1 MSYEE
6 KVNANYRS
14 REVTWYRDR
23 LEAAEQ
29 AKQGNLKS
37 LVTPDDMPW
46 DNCEQGI
53 LKHLVHADMA
63 TVENTL
69 DLVIQLIPAGSRSGK
84 HRHMGEEYMFI
95 LEGSGYSL
103 HWDVEMELGD
113 RYTWRVPDTPSRW
126 EWEKGDSV
134 YIPPNTIHQHF
145 NADAENPL
153 RFISAES
160 RIIRFMGLDDLEQL
174 ENAPEFGDKNW
185 SAYLEDVRPD
195 G

>member
-6 KVNANYRS
+6 KVNANYRDH
-14 REVTWYRDR
+14 EVTWYRDR
-23 LEAAEQ
+23 LRSAEQ
-29 AKQGNLKS
+29 AQKENLRS
-37 LVTPDDMPW
+37 LITPEDMPW

-53 LKHLVHADMA
+53 LKHLVHEEMA

-69 DLVIQLIPAGSRSGK
+69 DLVIQLIPAGSKSGK

-95 LEGSGYSL
+95 LEGKGYSL

-113 RYTWRVPDTPSRW
+113 RYTWKVPDSPSRW

-145 NADAENPL
+145 NDDPENSL

-174 ENAPEFGDKNW
+174 ENAPEFGDKDW
-185 SAYLEDVRPD
+185 SVYLEDIRSD
-195 G
+195 

>member
-6 KVNANYRS
+6 KVNANYRG

-23 LEAAEQ
+23 LQAAQQ
-29 AKQGNLKS
+29 AQQGNLKS
-37 LVTPDDMPW
+37 LVTPGDMPW

-53 LKHLVHADMA
+53 LKHLVHAEMA

-95 LEGSGYSL
+95 LEGRGYSL

-113 RYTWRVPDTPSRW
+113 KYTWRVPDSPSRW

-145 NADAENPL
+145 NDDSENPL

-174 ENAPEFGDKNW
+174 ENAPEFGDKDW
-185 SAYLEDVRPD
+185 AAYLEDLGSD

>member
-6 KVNANYRS
+6 KVNANYRG

-37 LVTPDDMPW
+37 LVTPQDMPW

-53 LKHLVHADMA
+53 LKHLVHAEMA

-95 LEGSGYSL
+95 LEGRGYSL
-103 HWDVEMELGD
+103 HWDVEMELDD
-113 RYTWRVPDTPSRW
+113 RYTWRVPDSPSRW

-145 NADAENPL
+145 NDDPENPL

-185 SAYLEDVRPD
+185 AAYLEDTRSD
-195 G
+195 E

>member
-6 KVNANYRS
+6 KINANYRG
-14 REVTWYRDR
+14 REVTWYHDR
-23 LEAAEQ
+23 LKAAEQ
-29 AKQGNLKS
+29 AKKRDLKS
-37 LVTPDDMPW
+37 LVTPEEMPW

-53 LKHLVHADMA
+53 LKHLVHAEME

-113 RYTWRVPDTPSRW
+113 RYTWKVPDTPSRW

-145 NADAENPL
+145 NADSENRL

-174 ENAPEFGDKNW
+174 ENAPEFGDKDW
-185 SAYLEDVRPD
+185 SAYLDD
-195 G
+195 LGS

>member
-6 KVNANYRS
+6 KVNANYRG

-23 LEAAEQ
+23 LQAAQQ
-29 AKQGNLKS
+29 AQQGNLKS
-37 LVTPDDMPW
+37 LVTPGDMPW

-53 LKHLVHADMA
+53 LKHLVHAEMA

-95 LEGSGYSL
+95 LEGRGYSL

-113 RYTWRVPDTPSRW
+113 KYTWRVPDSPSRW

-145 NADAENPL
+145 NDDPENSL

-174 ENAPEFGDKNW
+174 ENAPEFGDNDW
-185 SAYLEDVRPD
+185 AAYLEDLGSD

>member
-6 KVNANYRS
+6 KVNAKYRD

-37 LVTPDDMPW
+37 LVTPQDMPW

-53 LKHLVHADMA
+53 LKHLVHAEMA

-95 LEGSGYSL
+95 LEGRGYSL

-113 RYTWRVPDTPSRW
+113 RYTWRVPDSPSRW

-145 NADAENPL
+145 NDDPENPL

-185 SAYLEDVRPD
+185 VAYLEDTRSD
-195 G
+195 E

>member
-6 KVNANYRS
+6 KVNANYRG

-23 LEAAEQ
+23 LQSAEQ
-29 AKQGNLKS
+29 AKQRDLKS
-37 LVTPDDMPW
+37 LVTPEDMPW

-53 LKHLVHADMA
+53 LKHLVHAEMA

-113 RYTWRVPDTPSRW
+113 RYTWKVPDSPSRW

-145 NADAENPL
+145 NADSENPL

-174 ENAPEFGDKNW
+174 ENAPEFGDKDW
-185 SAYLEDVRPD
+185 SAYLEDLRSE
-195 G
+195 

>member
-6 KVNANYRS
+6 KVNANYRGQ
-14 REVTWYRDR
+14 EVTWYRDR
-23 LEAAEQ
+23 LRSAEQ
-29 AKQGNLKS
+29 AQKENLRS
-37 LVTPDDMPW
+37 LVTPEDMPW

-53 LKHLVHADMA
+53 LKHLVHEEMA

-95 LEGSGYSL
+95 LEGRGYSL

-113 RYTWRVPDTPSRW
+113 KYTWRVPDSPSRW

-145 NADAENPL
+145 NDNPENPL

-174 ENAPEFGDKNW
+174 ENAPEFGDKDW
-185 SAYLEDVRPD
+185 SVYLEDIRSD
-195 G
+195 

>member
-6 KVNANYRS
+6 KVNANYRG

-23 LEAAEQ
+23 LQSAEQ
-29 AKQGNLKS
+29 AQKENLRS
-37 LVTPDDMPW
+37 LVSPEDMPW

-53 LKHLVHADMA
+53 LKHLIHEEMA

-95 LEGSGYSL
+95 LEGNGYSL

-113 RYTWRVPDTPSRW
+113 RYTWRVPDSPSRW

-145 NADAENPL
+145 NNDPENPL

-174 ENAPEFGDKNW
+174 ENAPEFGDKDW
-185 SAYLEDVRPD
+185 SAYLEDIRSD
-195 G
+195 

>member
-6 KVNANYRS
+6 KVNANYRG
-14 REVTWYRDR
+14 REVSWYHDR
-23 LEAAEQ
+23 LKSAEQ
-29 AKQGNLKS
+29 AKNRDLKS
-37 LVTPDDMPW
+37 LVTPEDMPW

-53 LKHLVHADMA
+53 LKHLVHAEME

-113 RYTWRVPDTPSRW
+113 RYTWKVPDTPSRW

-145 NADAENPL
+145 NADSENPL

-174 ENAPEFGDKNW
+174 ENAPEFGDKDW
-185 SAYLEDVRPD
+185 SAYLEDLRSE
-195 G
+195 

>member
-6 KVNANYRS
+6 KVNAKYRD

-37 LVTPDDMPW
+37 LVTPEDMPW

-53 LKHLVHADMA
+53 LKHLVHAEMA

-95 LEGSGYSL
+95 LEGRGYSL

-113 RYTWRVPDTPSRW
+113 RYTWRVPDSPSRW

-145 NADAENPL
+145 NDDPENPL

-185 SAYLEDVRPD
+185 AAYLEDTRSD
-195 G
+195 E

>member
-6 KVNANYRS
+6 KVNANYRGQ
-14 REVTWYRDR
+14 EVTWYRDR
-23 LEAAEQ
+23 LQSAEQ
-29 AKQGNLKS
+29 AQKENLKS
-37 LVTPDDMPW
+37 LVTPEDMPW
-46 DNCEQGI
+46 ENCEQGI
-53 LKHLVHADMA
+53 LKHLIHEEMG
-63 TVENTL
+63 TVEHTL
-69 DLVIQLIPAGSRSGK
+69 DLVIQLIPVGSRSGK

-113 RYTWRVPDTPSRW
+113 KYTWRVPDSPSRW

-145 NADAENPL
+145 NDDPENPL

-174 ENAPEFGDKNW
+174 ENAPEFGDKN
-185 SAYLEDVRPD
+185 
-195 G
+195 